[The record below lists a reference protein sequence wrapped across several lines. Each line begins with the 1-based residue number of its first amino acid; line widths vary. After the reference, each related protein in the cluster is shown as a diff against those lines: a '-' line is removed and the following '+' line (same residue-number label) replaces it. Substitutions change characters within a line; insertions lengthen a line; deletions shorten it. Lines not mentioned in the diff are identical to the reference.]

1 MIYYKKMKYDT
12 KKKFQTK
19 RRRNIINTKRN
30 KNKTNKNIFKKTYKR
45 ERLLKARKLFAS
57 VEEHTLL

>member
-1 MIYYKKMKYDT
+1 MKYDT

-19 RRRNIINTKRN
+19 RNIIKRNKTKRNKTKRN
-30 KNKTNKNIFKKTYKR
+30 KNILKKTSKR
-45 ERLLKARKLFAS
+45 ERLMKARKLFAS

>member
-1 MIYYKKMKYDT
+1 MKYNT

-19 RRRNIINTKRN
+19 RNKTKR
-30 KNKTNKNIFKKTYKR
+30 NKNIFKKTSKR
-45 ERLLKARKLFAS
+45 ERLMKARKLFAS